1 MSRPKFASTRSFHP
15 EFIAVWQ
22 LWSAAGDAKGIT
34 MRKRKDRYWR
44 IIASMALVGTLACGC
59 GSRGTVDSGGKLVSE
74 EGQIAF
80 TRVTSQ
86 NGANIES
93 DVYTANVDGRQGQRG
108 DLHGERLRLGT
119 DPPD

>member
-1 MSRPKFASTRSFHP
+1 M
-15 EFIAVWQ
+15 
-22 LWSAAGDAKGIT
+22 AK
-34 MRKRKDRYWR
+34 KRGLYWR

-80 TRVTSQ
+80 TRATSQ

-93 DVYTANVDGRQGQRG
+93 DVYAATAGKDNEEIYTVNGYGSGRT
-108 DLHGERLRLGT
+108 RLT
-119 DPPD
+119 DIPGYDHWPPT